1 MIRVGVSGAAG
12 RMGTTVCEAVEGADG
27 MELVGRADP
36 QLDSSLSDILPGLDV
51 LVDFSTP
58 DTVLPNAE
66 EALGAEIATVVGAT
80 GFDVEQ
86 LRNAAESSGTNCFY
100 APNFALGAVLLM
112 RLATEAA
119 IYMPDCEI
127 IEYHHEGKIDR
138 PSGTALRTRDLIEAA
153 GGNVQDPISSI
164 RLPGL
169 VAHQE
174 VIFGDTGQT
183 LTLRHDSLDRTSF
196 MPGVLLAIERVRDLP
211 QKFTIGLE
219 TLLFGDGG

>member
-12 RMGTTVCEAVEGADG
+12 RMGTTVCEAVEAADG

-36 QLDSSLSDILPGLDV
+36 QLDSTLTDILPELDV

-66 EALGAEIATVVGAT
+66 EALGASVATVVGAT
-80 GFDVEQ
+80 GFDVQQ
-86 LRNAAESSGTNCFY
+86 LRDAAESSGTNCFY

-112 RLATEAA
+112 RLASEVAG
-119 IYMPDCEI
+119 YMPDCEI
-127 IEYHHEGKIDR
+127 IEYHHEAKVDR

-153 GGNVQDPISSI
+153 GGNVRDPISSI

-196 MPGVLLAIERVRDLP
+196 MPGVLLAIDRVRDLP
-211 QKFTIGLE
+211 DKFTVGLE
-219 TLLFGDGG
+219 TLLFEDAG